1 MGFTNES
8 FIEELM
14 WSAFEQDRAVEL
26 AELAGSY
33 ILKERLSRYEAYE
46 KAFYELGLKHKPD
59 SNINHL

>member
-14 WSAFEQDRAVEL
+14 WVAFEQNRAIEL

-33 ILKERLSRYEAYE
+33 ILKERLSRYKAYE
-46 KAFYELGLKHKPD
+46 RAFYELGLKHKPD
-59 SNINHL
+59 PEH